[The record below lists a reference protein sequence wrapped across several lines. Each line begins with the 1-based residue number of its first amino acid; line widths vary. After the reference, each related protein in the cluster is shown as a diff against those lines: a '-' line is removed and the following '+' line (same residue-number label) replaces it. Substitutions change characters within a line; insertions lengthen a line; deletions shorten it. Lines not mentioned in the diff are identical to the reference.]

1 MKNVTPWRSLG
12 TPLAFAMDRVGAAG
26 PPGPLPAQTS
36 AMKASNRPYPTA
48 RTVRQPA
55 TARRH
60 RGFTAIEI
68 ILVVAIIGV
77 TAAVALPAYANY
89 RERVRITQAVIDIKG
104 LEAQIKSYG
113 LENRALPASLSDIG
127 RGGMLDPWG
136 NPYQYTNLETIK
148 GNGKARKNKNL
159 VPINSDFD
167 LYSNGKDGAS
177 ASPLTAKASRDD
189 IVRASDGRFVGLA
202 SDYDP

>member
-1 MKNVTPWRSLG
+1 
-12 TPLAFAMDRVGAAG
+12 
-26 PPGPLPAQTS
+26 
-36 AMKASNRPYPTA
+36 MKASSRPCTTA
-48 RTVRQPA
+48 ATERQPA

-60 RGFTAIEI
+60 CGFTVIEI
-68 ILVVAIIGV
+68 LLAVAILAV
-77 TAAVALPAYANY
+77 AAAVALPAYANY

-104 LEAQIKSYG
+104 MEAQIKSYG
-113 LENRALPASLSDIG
+113 LENRALPESLSDIG

-136 NPYQYTNLETIK
+136 NPYQYTNLETAK

-167 LYSNGKDGAS
+167 LYSNGKDGET

-189 IVRASDGRFVGLA
+189 VVRASDGRFVGLA